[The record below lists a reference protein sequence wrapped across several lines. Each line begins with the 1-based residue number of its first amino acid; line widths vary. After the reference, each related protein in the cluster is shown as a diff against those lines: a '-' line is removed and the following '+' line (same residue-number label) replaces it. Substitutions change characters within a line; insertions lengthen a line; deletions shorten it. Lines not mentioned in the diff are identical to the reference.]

1 MSSRGPKFNRIN
13 VDMSYVAFRKI
24 VTYAIK
30 CSIIF
35 CDIFYCQPVHVGD
48 GYIEYNYM
56 ELKEHI
62 DMGNMFFF
70 IFLEFH
76 SKGRIELYVTFG

>member
-1 MSSRGPKFNRIN
+1 
-13 VDMSYVAFRKI
+13 MSYVAFRKI

-30 CSIIF
+30 RSIIF
-35 CDIFYCQPVHVGD
+35 CDIFYRQPVHVGD

-62 DMGNMFFF
+62 DMGNMFFLSFWNF
-70 IFLEFH
+70 IQ
-76 SKGRIELYVTFG
+76 KDG